1 MKNITIILL
10 MCFSVF
16 QIFSQKICLLEDK
29 ALIDVNTLNKC
40 AVEKKQKKQKI
51 DDVIVSSKRY
61 FKKRVYLEETAE
73 LASSLKEK
81 TISDTKVVN
90 DFKIDLVLDALESKE
105 KEVSFD
111 LVEEIPLFASCAD
124 SSMDK
129 LKCFN
134 AEIQKHINSTFE
146 YPEKAIEQGIEGDIT
161 VSFIIDKKGEIK
173 NIKASGDKYQK
184 ILNAEAKRIVSLLP
198 VFKPGKQDGKELNV
212 FYSFSMSFSLDEN

>member
-61 FKKRVYLEETAE
+61 FKKRVYLEEAAE

-81 TISDTKVVN
+81 TISDTKIVN

-111 LVEEIPLFASCAD
+111 LVEEIPLFASCID

-129 LKCFN
+129 LQCFN
-134 AEIQKHINSTFE
+134 TEIQKHINSTFQ

-173 NIKASGDKYQK
+173 NIKASGDEYQE
-184 ILNAEAKRIVSLLP
+184 ILNVEAKRIVSLLP
-198 VFKPGKQDGKELNV
+198 LFKPGKQDGKELNV